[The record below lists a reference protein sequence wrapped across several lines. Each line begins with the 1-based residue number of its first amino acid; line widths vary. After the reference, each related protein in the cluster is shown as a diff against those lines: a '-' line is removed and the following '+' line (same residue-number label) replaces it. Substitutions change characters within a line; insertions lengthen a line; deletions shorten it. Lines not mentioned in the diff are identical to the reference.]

1 MVTRRAAKAAAKTSS
16 KSKSSNTP
24 LTRAAPSGINAETSS
39 QATLLAAVDLARNAI
54 DGTPSAATGAREE
67 HHIGRHMAARL
78 EADGLAVHEFECTNP
93 AYPNWL
99 WTVVLALAEG
109 EDQPTVCDVVL
120 LPGAQALIPPAWVP
134 WHERLQPGD
143 LRPGDVVPSNPDDPR
158 LVPGYTGE
166 GDAAGAAS
174 DHIDDVVW
182 ELGLGRERVL
192 SPEGRDDAAERWHE
206 GATGPSAPEAR
217 LAAKSCSSCGFMV
230 PIGGFLGQGF
240 AICANIISPADG
252 KVVSLG
258 FGCGA
263 HSEITALST
272 SAPAASA
279 VVDTFD
285 FEDLDIVRE

>member
-16 KSKSSNTP
+16 PSKPTAVRGSKAA
-24 LTRAAPSGINAETSS
+24 AAPVSTSGEALLLGAV
-39 QATLLAAVDLARNAI
+39 ATARSAI

-67 HHIGRHMAARL
+67 HHVGRHLAARL
-78 EADGLAVHEFECTNP
+78 ESDGLAVHEFECTNP
-93 AYPNWL
+93 AYPHWL
-99 WTVVLALAEG
+99 WTVVLAFAEG
-109 EDQPTVCDVVL
+109 DAEPTVCDVVL

-143 LRPGDVVPSNPDDPR
+143 LRPGDVVPSNADDPR
-158 LVPGYTGE
+158 LIAGYSGE

-174 DHIDDVVW
+174 DHVDEVVW

-217 LAAKSCSSCGFMV
+217 LAPKSCGSCGFMV
-230 PIGGFLGQGF
+230 PIGGFLGQAF

-252 KVVSLG
+252 KVVSLS

-263 HSEITALST
+263 HSEITAHST
-272 SAPAASA
+272 ITPSTPT
-279 VVDTFD
+279 VVDTID